1 MNARRTLATALLVI
15 AGAAVSAGQQVF
27 RARVDA
33 VVVDVLVT
41 ERNRP
46 VRGLTARD
54 FELTDNGVPQQ
65 IAAINGESLPLD
77 ATLVLDMSG
86 RGILQPSLV
95 AAANK
100 VRQSLRPGDRVRI
113 ITFTDAVKELTP
125 LVVPASAPP
134 LPPLPALTDFVPIG
148 QTACYDAIA
157 LSIAMQR
164 ITGRRQLAIL
174 FSAGRDDEFSRS
186 PSGPGHRTA
195 VGDGRV
201 RRTGTLRHGAPGT
214 AP

>member
-1 MNARRTLATALLVI
+1 MSASRTVAIAVLVV
-15 AGAAVSAGQQVF
+15 AGGAVSAGQQVF

-41 ERNRP
+41 DRNRP

-65 IAAINGESLPLD
+65 IADISGESLPLD
-77 ATLVLDMSG
+77 VTLVVDMSG

-100 VRQSLRPGDRVRI
+100 VRQSLRAGDRVRI
-113 ITFTDAVKELTP
+113 ITFSDTVNELTP
-125 LVVPASAPP
+125 LVDPASAPP

-148 QTACYDAIA
+148 QTAC
-157 LSIAMQR
+157 
-164 ITGRRQLAIL
+164 
-174 FSAGRDDEFSRS
+174 
-186 PSGPGHRTA
+186 
-195 VGDGRV
+195 
-201 RRTGTLRHGAPGT
+201 
-214 AP
+214 